1 MTFDLFFALTR
12 VAAPVMAKHIGM
24 AAADSVTFGGAS
36 AIKNGV
42 AELKNLA
49 DQSNE
54 NLFYWQLRTF
64 LDTASEDISEEEVTT
79 FLNNHPHGYRF
90 GAEIFKILE
99 STYLEKQ
106 AELIGE
112 AFKKRV
118 RGEITEEKFNQYIH
132 IIKQLNH
139 HTIYAINKD
148 LAEVKE
154 NALHKLPT
162 KDSEISCMGFLY
174 HGFSNSERN
183 NYFGHSLEVLG
194 FIVED
199 LSRTQLF
206 GHDSPLSRE
215 KSFKR
220 TQLYLD
226 FYLDIYQDQLA
237 D

>member
-12 VAAPVMAKHIGM
+12 VAAPVMAKHVGM
-24 AAADSVTFGGAS
+24 AAADSLTFGGAS

-79 FLNNHPHGYRF
+79 FLNNHPQGYRF

-106 AELIGE
+106 AELIGI
-112 AFKKRV
+112 AFKQRV
-118 RGEITEEKFNQYIH
+118 KGKITESQFNQYVH
-132 IIKQLNH
+132 IITQLNH
-139 HTIYAINKD
+139 HIIETLNTDLMGVRDYAP
-148 LAEVKE
+148 
-154 NALHKLPT
+154 HKLPRE
-162 KDSEISCMGFLY
+162 DSEITRIGFLH
-174 HGFSNSERN
+174 HGVSNGRYNGYSC
-183 NYFGHSLEVLG
+183 HSLEILG
-194 FIVED
+194 FIIED
-199 LSRTQLF
+199 FEKQNQQTSAF
-206 GHDSPLSRE
+206 AE

-220 TQLYLD
+220 TALYLS
-226 FYLDIYQDQLA
+226 FYLDIYKDQIPTV
-237 D
+237 